1 MAVQKTAQA
10 RQEALSPHSNDLVH
24 IESNQNQKSKKKLSR
39 KTSLTSQ
46 ELAIH
51 EEAEARQ
58 RRHTE
63 KLDAL
68 EENSKPKVKSVRKS
82 AYHIICINS
91 RDLLCE
97 NR

>member
-24 IESNQNQKSKKKLSR
+24 IESNQNQKPTKKLSR
-39 KTSLTSQ
+39 RLTSQ

-68 EENSKPKVKSVRKS
+68 EEHSKPKVKSVRKS
-82 AYHIICINS
+82 AYYIICRNG

-97 NR
+97 IR